1 MENKKT
7 RNIHWMLAAI
17 FLGYTCIYI
26 DKTTIGMSLVTIAN
40 DLGFDPQQKGLVL
53 SAFFLGYTIFQ
64 IPFGYLS
71 SKIGTRKMMIISV
84 FLVGIFLFLFGFG
97 FSLLYLILVRFM
109 TGAVAHS
116 GYPSSVS
123 TFISQELPI
132 EKRGPAQSTMIAS
145 SGFAAIVG
153 PLLIAPLL
161 LQVGWHKT
169 YYFLGAVV
177 LLIALLMYV
186 VIPKEF
192 GGVKEHLKNKRTISF
207 REVLQDKNVW
217 ILIFAAFFINAAI
230 YGLNGWMATYLV
242 EAHGLALTQTAYVT
256 AVIGFFTMMA
266 AMLGG
271 IMVNKY
277 FIGKEKKVIFVATIG
292 GGLFALLVSVVG
304 SFFMSMISLACAVAF
319 ASLAFATLMSI
330 PLKIFPSDEVSAK
343 YATINAIGVSGG
355 FVAPTIIGALIQFSN
370 GGFFSSFMFIGVS
383 FVVSGGITLLIQ
395 KNQKS

>member
-1 MENKKT
+1 MEKSET
-7 RNIHWMLAAI
+7 RHIRWMLIAI
-17 FLGYTCIYI
+17 FLGYTCIYV

-40 DLGFDPQQKGLVL
+40 DLGFEPQQKGLVL

-71 SKIGTRKMMIISV
+71 NKIGTRKMMIISV

-97 FSLLYLILVRFM
+97 FSLLYLIFIRFM
-109 TGAVAHS
+109 TGSFAHS
-116 GYPSSVS
+116 GYPASVS
-123 TFISQELPI
+123 TFISQELPL

-169 YYFLGAVV
+169 YYFLGAAVMLV
-177 LLIALLMYV
+177 AVMMYL

-192 GGVKEHLKNKRTISF
+192 GGVKEHLKKNNSISF
-207 REVLQDKNVW
+207 REVLKDKNVW

-230 YGLNGWMATYLV
+230 YGINGWMATYLV

-256 AVIGFFTMMA
+256 AIIGFFTMMA
-266 AMLGG
+266 AMFGG
-271 IMVNKY
+271 LMVNK
-277 FIGKEKKVIFVATIG
+277 FFVGKEKKVIFAATIG
-292 GGLFALLVSVVG
+292 GGFFAILISVVG
-304 SFFMSMISLACAVAF
+304 TFLLSMIFLALAVACS
-319 ASLAFATLMSI
+319 SLAFATLMSL
-330 PLKIFPSDEVSAK
+330 PVKIFPSDEVSAK

-355 FVAPTIIGALIQFSN
+355 FVAPTIIGALVQLSDGN
-370 GGFFSSFMFIGVS
+370 FFSSFLFIGISYVI
-383 FVVSGGITLLIQ
+383 SGAITLLIQ
-395 KNQKS
+395 KNK

>member
-1 MENKKT
+1 MENKKI
-7 RNIHWMLAAI
+7 RNVTWMLAAI
-17 FLGYTCIYI
+17 FLGYTCIYV
-26 DKTTIGMSLVTIAN
+26 DKMTIGMSLVTIAN
-40 DLGFDPQQKGLVL
+40 DLGFDSQQKGLVL

-71 SKIGTRKMMIISV
+71 NKIGTRKMMITSV

-97 FSLLYLILVRFM
+97 FSLLYLLLIRFM

-123 TFISQELPI
+123 TFISQELPM

-153 PLLIAPLL
+153 PLVIAPLL

-169 YYFLGAVV
+169 YYFLGAAV
-177 LLIALLMYV
+177 LLIAILMYF

-192 GGVKEHLKNKRTISF
+192 GGVKEHLKNKNAISF
-207 REVLQDKNVW
+207 REVLKDQNVW
-217 ILIFAAFFINAAI
+217 ILIFAAFFINIAV

-256 AVIGFFTMMA
+256 AVIGFFTMVA
-266 AMLGG
+266 AILGG
-271 IMVNKY
+271 VVVNKH
-277 FIGKEKKVIFVATIG
+277 FVGKEKNVIFVATICG
-292 GGLFALLVSVVG
+292 GVFAILISVVG
-304 SFFMSMISLACAVAF
+304 TFLMSMVALTLAVAF

-330 PLKIFPSDEVSAK
+330 PLKLFPSDEVSAK

-355 FVAPTIIGALIQFSN
+355 FVAPTIIGVLIQISN
-370 GGFFSSFMFIGVS
+370 GAFFSSFLFIAMS
-383 FVVSGGITLLIQ
+383 FVIAGGVTLLIK
-395 KNQKS
+395 KNK